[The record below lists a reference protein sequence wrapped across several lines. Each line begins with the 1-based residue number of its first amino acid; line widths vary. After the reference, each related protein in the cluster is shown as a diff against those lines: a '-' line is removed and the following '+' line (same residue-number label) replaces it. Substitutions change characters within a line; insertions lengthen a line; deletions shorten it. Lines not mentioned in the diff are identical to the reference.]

1 MGEPKKQISK
11 IQKTQKQNNREKLCK
26 KRTVKKGNKNGKN
39 GLVHLHF
46 CLQLFFFL
54 DLFFLAFKFKIIKI
68 RKITEEHKPKPNDDI
83 SLFRAAQAANP
94 SRPNCQRSS
103 DQESYSDLPR
113 LPNYILTKTIDTRSK
128 VSNHNS
134 QSITVLHSSANCF
147 AGRIAKV
154 SLWAR
159 HSTWNIGKSSVFNSA
174 T

>member
-1 MGEPKKQISK
+1 MQKKDCQKGEQKWKKW
-11 IQKTQKQNNREKLCK
+11 TCP
-26 KRTVKKGNKNGKN
+26 
-39 GLVHLHF
+39 F
-46 CLQLFFFL
+46 AFL
-54 DLFFLAFKFKIIKI
+54 LAIIFLSRFVFLAFKFKIIKI